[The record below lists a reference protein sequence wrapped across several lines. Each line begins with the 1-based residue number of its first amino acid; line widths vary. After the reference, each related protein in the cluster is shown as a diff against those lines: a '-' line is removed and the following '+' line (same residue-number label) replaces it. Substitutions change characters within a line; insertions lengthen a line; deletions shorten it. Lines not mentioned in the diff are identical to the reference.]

1 MAVYDIVGA
10 GMKSKENMRE
20 ELSPY
25 GDTADYFVIYRERLR
40 IFITGQRAYL
50 RENNETFIIGNV
62 LLGDAHLFTIDYQF
76 NKGTLTGIESVPGL
90 QVKGDMI
97 RLYADQ

>member
-1 MAVYDIVGA
+1 MTEAYDIVGA

-25 GDTADYFVIYRERLR
+25 GDVADYFVIFRDKLR
-40 IFITGQRAYL
+40 VFITGQRAYL

-62 LLGDAHLFTIDYQF
+62 LIGDAHGFTEEYQF
-76 NKGTLTGIESVPGL
+76 DKGTLVGIESVETPG
-90 QVKGDMI
+90 MI

>member
-1 MAVYDIVGA
+1 MTEVYDIVGA

-25 GDTADYFVIYRERLR
+25 GDTADYFVIFRDTLR
-40 IFITGQRAYL
+40 VFITGQRAYL
-50 RENNETFIIGNV
+50 RENNETFIPGRV
-62 LLGDAHLFTIDYQF
+62 LLGDAHEFTIEYQF
-76 NKGTLTGIESVPGL
+76 DRGTLTGIESVP
-90 QVKGDMI
+90 DMI